1 MGLKIRMDF
10 FDNKKVRKVLK
21 EKDGATMLIIYLKL
35 ASGVSVCDE
44 DQHIV
49 KQAMNL
55 FEKIN
60 LDLKSD
66 GLIKSYNCNDERNR
80 NTKEYKEWRLKV
92 YSRDNFTCC
101 SCGSVGGRLNA
112 HHIVRWVDDKSK
124 RYDVSNGVTLCVVC
138 HKLAH
143 KAAK

>member
-10 FDNKKVRKVLK
+10 FENKKVKRILR
-21 EKDGATMLIIYLKL
+21 EKDGATILIIYLKL
-35 ASGVSVCDE
+35 ANGISISDE
-44 DQHIV
+44 DEFVV
-49 KQAMNL
+49 KRAMTL

-60 LDLKSD
+60 LDLKAD
-66 GLIKSYNCNDERNR
+66 GLIKTYNCDIERDR
-80 NTKEYKEWRLKV
+80 STKEYKEWRLKI

-124 RYDVSNGVTLCVVC
+124 RYNIDNGVTLCVAC

-143 KAAK
+143 KVVK